1 MHTLFHKIKSFFKRE
16 LPEFMLIDKP
26 KGITSFDVI
35 RRLQQKFGR
44 HKMGHAGT
52 LDPNATGLLLVAI
65 GKGTKKLREIVGLD
79 KVYEAEILL
88 GRKTDTG
95 DIVGKT
101 IEEKPVPEIDHDKLK
116 AALDSML
123 GTHEFT
129 VPAYAAIKVHGK
141 PLYKYAREGRDVELP
156 KKFMTITSAEIVT
169 IYPPVL
175 TIVFHVSSGTYIRT
189 LAEVLGE
196 RLGTVATL
204 QNLRRLKIGDF
215 DLKQAVKI

>member
-1 MHTLFHKIKSFFKRE
+1 MHILFQKIKSFFKRE
-16 LPEFMLIDKP
+16 LPEFILIDKP
-26 KGITSFDVI
+26 KGITSFGVI
-35 RRLQQKFGR
+35 RKLQQKFGY

-52 LDPNATGLLLVAI
+52 LDPNATGLLLVAT
-65 GKGTKKLREIVGLD
+65 GKGTKKLRQIVGFD

-101 IEEKPVPEIDHDKLK
+101 IEEKPVPDIDHDKVK
-116 AALDSML
+116 AVLESVL

-141 PLYKYAREGRDVELP
+141 PLYKYARQGKHIKLP

-169 IYPPVL
+169 IHPSVL
-175 TIVFHVSSGTYIRT
+175 VIVFCVSSGTYIRT
-189 LAEVLGE
+189 LAEIIGE